1 MNRTRT
7 SKNAKRLLVWLLL
20 LTMVFSLLPMAAFA
34 DEVGSGVQPA
44 DVVDVDA
51 PESGETGETGEN
63 TGDTDPSAPTG
74 DADVTITDG
83 DEAEPEA
90 DTQAADDGTITV
102 IACSDFQNNNGD
114 AAGANTVKA
123 ILTAMKNNG
132 ITSADGFICA
142 GDYVSPGMSTTVA
155 ETQEHITALKNAVEE
170 MYGDKLNEVYVQ
182 GNHDQNPQGTG
193 GLTGPGAHEYNGYI
207 VYVID
212 EDDYMW
218 YGKDENRVK
227 QTAKNLE
234 SYLDGRVNALDSRPI
249 FVVAHLPLHYSMRTY
264 NDGDGQYAGYI
275 FDVLNSAAA
284 DGLNIFYLF
293 GHDHSNGWDDYLG
306 GSSVYLG
313 VGKSINIATS
323 QKTWESKTLNF
334 TYMNAGYVGYY
345 AKQNTGAETTLTMTA
360 FQISNGAVTI
370 SRYDANGPHNL
381 KSAGVTNSWKDE
393 QANGKYDPDKT
404 VVASPQTVSLTTPA
418 AKPYL
423 SVESTVIDLAGTKSV
438 TVTANNF
445 VPTEWTSSDP
455 AIAAVENGL
464 VTFTGKVGEVTIT
477 ASSAETSVSVKL
489 TVKDPSVAPLDRT
502 YTLVTDES
510 EIVSGGRYLLVYDG
524 VADTGGNKTHDTRFV
539 LPKIIQ
545 GGTSNSYR
553 IGFDVE
559 TTTAAGSDTISGDEY
574 EAYEWTLTGNSGN
587 WLLGNS
593 EGRYVKLL
601 GTLYKGII
609 TTFAETGSSFAL
621 AKSGENFTFS
631 TTLPYTGAA
640 VLNYNSR
647 ALINGYENTPAPFR
661 IYKLTS
667 GGTSTNEKTIVLTV
681 GQTKSDTI
689 SGGNYTSYESS
700 ADGIADI
707 ALSGKGAQ
715 IGDVSYTDAQVRVK
729 DAATDT
735 DWKKTGTYK
744 NFNGNYN
751 EVYAKY
757 YTDTGTYQL
766 VYTTTG
772 DLNGTKNYFAATK
785 ESGTGKVYIPLITSS
800 TPASTTV
807 VFTGTSAGTTIVKVG
822 GVTYTVIVNEKPAE
836 NEYPEYPD
844 EGSVRVEKTGQGVDF
859 QNTGVAK
866 VELSTVGVPMKKGV
880 DVILM
885 LDTSSSMGAEL
896 RNSTSTRIE
905 VLRKSV
911 KNMLATFNE
920 KDGTTGTVPDIR
932 VAIADFNGYEY
943 SSNSPLYLETDD
955 HMPSG
960 SIRSGIQ
967 SNTTV
972 FTGNASYTAKAFVSA
987 TEYSTAESRESLAG
1001 SIRVR
1006 NGTNYDA
1013 AFYYTYQLAESITEE
1028 NKANG
1033 VDRDLYVVF
1042 MSDGAP
1048 FQYNFYSAQSG
1059 YNDTDVYWKNWLD
1072 GTANNATGTHSYFYN
1087 GDGNKNRWA
1096 EAVKGDTSS
1105 TYTVIDKTKNTS
1117 GSNAYLTDVP
1127 GLGAKMYAIGFCLEQ
1142 DGVVTVESQRN
1153 LLGKIATDSSY
1164 LYITDTAAGLDDA
1177 FQQIAS
1183 NVKKA
1188 GQNAVFTDKLGEAYD
1203 LKLGDFYNNNNEK
1216 VGSSQITVS
1225 TYELYKKSEVG
1236 KTVGGVKVTE
1246 NMVGTRKSN
1255 TPKTI
1260 QETVTFNAD
1269 GTEAYS
1275 DKVGSTT
1282 NILTDGKINAKLF
1295 TYDLTTETFYWNVGD
1310 ITEDEQVLT
1319 YYVYLTGSMEGTR
1332 GAGSYPTNESAVL
1345 NYKNWLDHDA
1355 LKDTVSP
1362 VMPWKSANVS
1372 YAFYLVD
1379 GNGSPIVNQ
1388 TTGAIGSFTNA
1399 VKITQPVV
1407 YSEVLLNS
1415 EKDID
1420 AKVVAQDAL
1429 PAGYELF
1436 DETAAYE
1443 IKVSSG
1449 TGGGSWKITNRK
1461 AVATTYVAQYDANN
1475 SAAVTNKVDSNDVNE
1490 GKNDYTHTV
1499 VWFAVKYVIGC
1510 VPDSVVIDFGL
1521 PVDISVLGNDILG
1534 ENATVAGISGSVEGL
1549 PTTGTSALATG
1560 FGTTV
1565 EGKFG
1570 SAAVNG
1576 SKVRYTPSGMTMNEV
1591 ETFAYSAQAS
1601 LASDNNYYYS
1611 TVTVI
1616 PAANIY
1622 YEDSFVKFSDGWEQ
1636 IGQTEDGITQQED
1649 RPGQFSLAAYDAN
1662 NVYGYDAAYKKCSA
1676 YSLGSAMKTTVTK
1689 TTNSNP
1695 PTATFTFTGT
1705 GFDLISLTSKDT
1717 GLLLVDVEGTKA
1729 NGEKVKKNWA
1739 VDTYYGYIRSDD
1751 GFNKYTW
1758 TLDDSNNWHNTC
1770 EKVDSLPEGAKL
1782 DGKPEQSG
1790 DVTYTKNYK
1799 WTVTSDTENALYQI
1813 PVVRGQGLPYGTYTV
1828 KLTIKYSSAYDH
1840 NNADASGSYDFYLD
1854 AVRIYD
1860 PAGENP
1866 DGTIGDAYKADNEG
1880 WPQIIELRNQLIDSK
1895 SLSVDPASAKGI
1907 VFVDGNGAAELG
1919 DYTNFGPNNEV
1930 YLAANQAI
1938 AFKLNA
1944 DSSNIAAIQIAA
1956 KAPTGTAKAQVN
1968 NGTVTEIAT
1977 ATEMYYTITHRIIW
1991 PNNGQESGV
2000 IVVANVGDNILS
2012 LTNIKITYK
2021 TDPNGSTAAALVDDA
2036 VVSEAPAVLM
2046 SMLGIEPPQA
2056 KTFKPDSVS
2065 MSWNKVRQGG
2075 RAVLTVKTSEDVTAI
2090 SVNGGEPIESYQT
2103 RTERTGWSWNAKRVT
2118 YHVFTY
2124 TVDNA
2129 QTADYEIVAINSDGA
2144 VSEKTYT
2151 TTLVVKSASPI
2162 RDWLDD
2168 LFGRWF

>member
-1 MNRTRT
+1 MNHTRTRKT
-7 SKNAKRLLVWLLL
+7 VRSLLVWLLM

-34 DEVGSGVQPA
+34 DGVGSGVQPA
-44 DVVDVDA
+44 DIVDVDA

-74 DADVTITDG
+74 DAHVTITDG

-90 DTQAADDGTITV
+90 DTQAADYGTITV
-102 IACSDFQNNNGD
+102 IACSDFQHNDGD
-114 AAGANTVKA
+114 AAGAETVKA
-123 ILTAMKNNG
+123 ILAAMKNNG

-142 GDYVSPGMSTTVA
+142 GDYVSPGMSDTA
-155 ETQEHITALKNAVEE
+155 EQTQGHITALKNAVEE
-170 MYGDKLNEVYVQ
+170 MYGTGLNEVYVQ
-182 GNHDQNPQGTG
+182 GNHDRNAQGTG

-218 YGKDENRVK
+218 YNDNEKRVK
-227 QTAKNLE
+227 QTAANLE

-313 VGKSINIATS
+313 VDKSINIATS
-323 QKTWESKTLNF
+323 KYTWESKTLNF

-345 AKQNTGAETTLTMTA
+345 AQQNTGAETTLTMTA

-370 SRYDANGPHNL
+370 SRYDANGLHNL

-393 QANGKYDPDKT
+393 QANGKYDPDTT
-404 VVASPQTVSLTTPA
+404 VVESPKAVLLTTPA

-423 SVESTVIDLAGTKSV
+423 SVESTVIDLAGTKSA

-445 VPTEWTSSDP
+445 APTEWTSSDP
-455 AIAAVENGL
+455 AIATVENGL

-489 TVKDPSVAPLDRT
+489 TVKDSSVAPLDRT

-524 VADTGGNKTHDTRFV
+524 VADTGGNKTYDTRFV

-574 EAYEWTLTGNSGN
+574 EAYEWTLTGSSGN

-689 SGGNYTSYESS
+689 SGGNYTDYESS
-700 ADGIADI
+700 ADGIANI
-707 ALSGKGAQ
+707 TLSGKDAQ
-715 IGDVSYTDAQVRVK
+715 IGDVSYVDAQVRVK

-772 DLNGTKNYFAATK
+772 DLNGTKDYFAATK
-785 ESGTGKVYIPLITSS
+785 ESGTGEVYIPLITSS

-896 RNSTSTRIE
+896 NNSTSTRIE

-987 TEYSTAESRESLAG
+987 TEYSTAASRENLAE
-1001 SIRVR
+1001 SIEVR

-1260 QETVTFNAD
+1260 QETVTFNAG

-1355 LKDTVSP
+1355 HKDTVSP

-1379 GNGSPIVNQ
+1379 GNGSPIANQ

-1449 TGGGSWKITNRK
+1449 TGGGSWKITNGK

-1689 TTNSNP
+1689 ATNSNP

-1717 GLLLVDVEGTKA
+1717 GAIFVDVVGEG
-1729 NGEKVKKNWA
+1729 NDVNENWI
-1739 VDTYYGYIRSDD
+1739 VNTYYGYTRTDA
-1751 GFNKYTW
+1751 GYNKYTW
-1758 TLDDSNNWHNTC
+1758 TMDDNGNWHSTR
-1770 EKVDSLPEGAKL
+1770 EVIDTLPAGAVL
-1782 DGKPEQSG
+1782 DGIPAKAG
-1790 DVTYTKNYK
+1790 DVTYSKNYI
-1799 WTVTSDTENALYQI
+1799 WEVTTDTDNALYQI
-1813 PVVRGQGLPYGTYTV
+1813 PVIRAQGLGYGKYTV
-1828 KLTIKYSSAYDH
+1828 TVTPMYSSMQDP
-1840 NNADASGSYDFYLD
+1840 NKDGSYDFYLD

-1880 WPQIIELRNQLIDSK
+1880 WPQIIELRNQLIDFGA
-1895 SLSVDPASAKGI
+1895 LSVDTTTSAKGI

-1938 AFKLNA
+1938 AFKLNVA
-1944 DSSNIAAIQIAA
+1944 NSSNIAAIQIAA

-2000 IVVANVGDNILS
+2000 IVVANVGENILS

-2046 SMLGIEPPQA
+2046 SMLGIEPPQE
-2056 KTFKPDSVS
+2056 KTFEPDSVS